1 MHARSRLT
9 RRPTHTRVT
18 VTEQVV
24 AGIDLHIQRYAF
36 FALAAAA
43 LFGASTPFAKLLL
56 GEISPVVLAGL
67 LYLGSGL
74 GLALPWLVQGRSQH
88 PREAPLAARDWTWLA
103 GAIVSGGVV
112 APVLLL
118 WGLAGSGAAETS
130 LLLNFEGV
138 ITSLVAAVLFREA
151 VSARVWLAALVM
163 LAGGF
168 VLAYDPTAPI
178 AFSPQSLGVV
188 GACFCWAL
196 DNNLTRKVAGAD
208 PVATAMAKGL
218 TAGSFNLALGLAL
231 GGTFPAFGAAVG
243 ALTLGLFAYGVSLV
257 LFIYALRHL
266 GAARTGAHFSTAPF
280 IGAALAVPLLGEP
293 VTTGLVV
300 AAALMAFATWL
311 VLTELHSHEHQ
322 HGRLVHA
329 HRHVH
334 DEHHQ
339 HAHHGDDGPEPHA
352 HEHVHEPMRHAHPH
366 VPDLHHRHRH

>member
-1 MHARSRLT
+1 
-9 RRPTHTRVT
+9 
-18 VTEQVV
+18 V
-24 AGIDLHIQRYAF
+24 AGIDLHFQRYALL
-36 FALAAAA
+36 ALAAAA

-67 LYLGSGL
+67 LYLGSGF
-74 GLALPWLVQGRSQH
+74 GLALLRRAQGGSQH
-88 PREAPLAARDWTWLA
+88 PREAPLAARDRAWLA
-103 GAIVSGGVV
+103 GAIVSGGVI

-138 ITSLVAAVLFREA
+138 ITTLVAAGLFREA
-151 VSARVWLAALVM
+151 VGARVWLAALVM

-178 AFSPQSLGVV
+178 AFSPQSLAIV

-208 PVATAMAKGL
+208 PVATAAAKGI

-231 GGTFPAFGAAVG
+231 GGTFPAFGAAMG
-243 ALTLGLFAYGVSLV
+243 SLTLGFLAYGVSLV
-257 LFIYALRHL
+257 FFIYALRHL

-293 VTTGLVV
+293 VTVGLI
-300 AAALMAFATWL
+300 AAATLMVIATWL
-311 VLTELHSHEHQ
+311 VLTERHAHEHG
-322 HGRLVHA
+322 HEHMTHN

-339 HAHHGDDGPEPHA
+339 HAHHGDEGPEPHV

-366 VPDLHHRHRH
+366 LPDLHHRHRH

>member
-1 MHARSRLT
+1 M
-9 RRPTHTRVT
+9 RVT
-18 VTEQVV
+18 ATDQAV

-74 GLALPWLVQGRSQH
+74 GLALPWLAQGRSQH

-151 VSARVWLAALVM
+151 VGARVWLAALVM

-243 ALTLGLFAYGVSLV
+243 ALTLGFLAYGVSLV

-280 IGAALAVPLLGEP
+280 IGAALAVLLLGEP
-293 VTTGLVV
+293 VTAGLVV
-300 AAALMAFATWL
+300 AAALMAIATWL

>member
-1 MHARSRLT
+1 M
-9 RRPTHTRVT
+9 RVT
-18 VTEQVV
+18 ATDQAV
-24 AGIDLHIQRYAF
+24 AGIDFHIQRYALL
-36 FALAAAA
+36 ALAAAA

-74 GLALPWLVQGRSQH
+74 GLALPWLAQGRSEH

-151 VSARVWLAALVM
+151 VGARVWLAALVM

-178 AFSPQSLGVV
+178 AFSLQSLAVV

-208 PVATAMAKGL
+208 PVVTAMAKGL

-293 VTTGLVV
+293 VTAGLVV
-300 AAALMAFATWL
+300 AASLMVIATWL
-311 VLTELHSHEHQ
+311 VLTEQHAHEHI
-322 HGRLVHA
+322 HERLVHT
-329 HRHVH
+329 HRHVR

-339 HAHHGDDGPEPHA
+339 HTHRGDEGPEPHA

>member
-1 MHARSRLT
+1 M
-9 RRPTHTRVT
+9 RVT
-18 VTEQVV
+18 TTDQAV
-24 AGIDLHIQRYAF
+24 AGIDLHVQRYAF
-36 FALAAAA
+36 LALTAAA

-74 GLALPWLVQGRSQH
+74 GLALLRLAQGRSQH
-88 PREAPLAARDWTWLA
+88 PREAPLAARDWAWLA

-138 ITSLVAAVLFREA
+138 ITTLVAAVLFREA
-151 VSARVWLAALVM
+151 IGARVWLAALIM

-178 AFSPQSLGVV
+178 AFSPYSLAIV
-188 GACFCWAL
+188 GACSCWAL

-208 PVATAMAKGL
+208 PVAIAVTKGL
-218 TAGSFNLALGLAL
+218 AAGGFNLGLGLAL
-231 GGTFPAFGAAVG
+231 GGIFPVLGAASG
-243 ALTLGLFAYGVSLV
+243 ALALGFVGYGVSLV

-266 GAARTGAHFSTAPF
+266 GAARTAAHFSTAPF

-293 VTTGLVV
+293 VTAGLVA
-300 AAALMAFATWL
+300 AAALMAIATWL
-311 VLTELHSHEHQ
+311 VLTELHSHEHI
-322 HGRLVHA
+322 HERLVHT
-329 HRHVH
+329 HLHVR

-339 HAHHGDDGPEPHA
+339 HAHRGDEGPEPHA
-352 HEHVHEPMRHAHPH
+352 HEHVHEPMRHKHPH
-366 VPDLHHRHRH
+366 LPDLHHRHGH